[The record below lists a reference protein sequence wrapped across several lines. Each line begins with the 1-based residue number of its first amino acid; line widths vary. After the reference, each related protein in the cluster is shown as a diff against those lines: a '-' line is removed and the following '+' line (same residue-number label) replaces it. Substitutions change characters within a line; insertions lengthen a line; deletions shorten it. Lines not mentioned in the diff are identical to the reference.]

1 MNFKRRGNRVSLYRS
16 NWIPKGPG
24 VPHGYTRQLFIGS
37 IQADATELP
46 AELQAVL
53 SPNEREELE
62 LRVLQPARIVKASAL
77 QKARFRE
84 TDPVWR
90 LEEALRLVNEAA
102 ECSLTSAVPEGRKL
116 ALKSALEKV
125 MSIGGGTPAAA
136 TPEPLQAALKAI
148 NAASHAV
155 RQGRYGRGPKS
166 GFRSTPV
173 FRRWTEIL
181 AAVDG
186 GEHSL
191 LRALQDAGFATR
203 RSR

>member
-1 MNFKRRGNRVSLYRS
+1 MNLKRRGLRISLYRS
-16 NWIPKGPG
+16 IWVPRGPG
-24 VPHGYTRQLFIGS
+24 VPHGYTRQNFIGS
-37 IQADATELP
+37 IAADTTE
-46 AELQAVL
+46 V
-53 SPNEREELE
+53 SEELE
-62 LRVLQPARIVKASAL
+62 RELSPTEIRELDHKVIQPARIAKEAAL
-77 QKARFRE
+77 RQAKLRE

-102 ECSLTSAVPEGRKL
+102 ECSLSSAVPEARKST
-116 ALKSALEKV
+116 LKSALEKV
-125 MSIGGGTPAAA
+125 MSVGATAPVAA
-136 TPEPLQAALKAI
+136 PSEPLREALKAI

-173 FRRWTEIL
+173 FRQWTEIL

-186 GEHSL
+186 SEQSL

-203 RSR
+203 RAR